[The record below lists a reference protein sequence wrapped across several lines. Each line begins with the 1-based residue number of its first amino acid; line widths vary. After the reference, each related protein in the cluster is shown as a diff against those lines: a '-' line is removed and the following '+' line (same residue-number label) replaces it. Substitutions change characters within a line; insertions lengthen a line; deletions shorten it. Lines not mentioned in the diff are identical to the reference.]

1 MNLKKLFSKN
11 SIKKEILNF
20 FTYRNLL
27 KLLKNNIKLRKEF
40 FIDNSQIDKI
50 FSYHKEIENESLI
63 INIINNFKNIIFL
76 IINESKIKIKNKEIK
91 IISKNTIFN
100 PNETEMIINGKR
112 IKFITNFIPKK
123 GFNKILIA
131 TNSNLPKNLSKMFFN
146 LHYIVTID
154 FIKFESFNITK
165 MNRMFQG
172 CKNLKNLKFSI
183 FKTNNVNSMEKM
195 FCKCKNFKNLDLSIF
210 NTNNLKNMK
219 YMFAY
224 CNNLS
229 IINLSSFNTKNVLS
243 MENMFDECY
252 ELTSLNL

>member
-27 KLLKNNIKLRKEF
+27 KLLKNNIKLKKEF

-91 IISKNTIFN
+91 IISENNIFN
-100 PNETEMIINGKR
+100 PNETELFINGKR

-146 LHYIVTID
+146 LYYIVTID

-165 MNRMFQG
+165 MNGMFQG

-183 FKTNNVNSMEKM
+183 FKTNNVISMEKM
-195 FCKCKNFKNLDLSIF
+195 FYKCKNLKNLDLSIF
-210 NTNNLKNMK
+210 NTNNLKNMNI
-219 YMFAY
+219 
-224 CNNLS
+224 CLHIV
-229 IINLSSFNTKNVLS
+229 IIYL
-243 MENMFDECY
+243 
-252 ELTSLNL
+252 